1 MLMLLLQW
9 DAHLDASQVA
19 VAFHDTLPPSLSHS
33 LRFPFLTLFF
43 FLQLQHHFH
52 YMWQAGHAQH
62 ATPSYDALRALLS
75 RSPAMWHN
83 VDQLPPEE
91 AYMLGATALDCSI
104 MLTFQEIRCQSS
116 RHNR

>member
-1 MLMLLLQW
+1 M
-9 DAHLDASQVA
+9 
-19 VAFHDTLPPSLSHS
+19 TLSLALSLSC
-33 LRFPFLTLFF
+33 LFLCLTFF
-43 FLQLQHHFH
+43 FLWQLQHHFH
-52 YMWQAGHAQH
+52 YMWQAEHAQH

-75 RSPAMWHN
+75 RSPATWHS